1 MSVCFCV
8 FVSSHGSLGAQDK
21 QSEVGYK
28 VCPSRTLLSTGGDS
42 PSPQL
47 LSGQRGEKSTPF
59 KQESLELC
67 VLRARLCGC
76 CAWSGERGPC
86 LSFFSNMS
94 QRAER
99 RKITTRMDG
108 GTEERENNR
117 RETWTER
124 MRGI

>member
-1 MSVCFCV
+1 M
-8 FVSSHGSLGAQDK
+8 SSHGSLGAQDK

-86 LSFFSNMS
+86 LSFFFKHEPASREEKNNDKDGWWD
-94 QRAER
+94 QGEAKQQER
-99 RKITTRMDG
+99 DLD
-108 GTEERENNR
+108 
-117 RETWTER
+117 
-124 MRGI
+124 

>member
-1 MSVCFCV
+1 MSGGQRGDIAVCAVATDKSQLYWCVCFCV

-59 KQESLELC
+59 KQEGLELC

-76 CAWSGERGPC
+76 CVWSGERGPC
-86 LSFFSNMS
+86 LSFFFKHEPTS
-94 QRAER
+94 R
-99 RKITTRMDG
+99 
-108 GTEERENNR
+108 EEEK
-117 RETWTER
+117 
-124 MRGI
+124 